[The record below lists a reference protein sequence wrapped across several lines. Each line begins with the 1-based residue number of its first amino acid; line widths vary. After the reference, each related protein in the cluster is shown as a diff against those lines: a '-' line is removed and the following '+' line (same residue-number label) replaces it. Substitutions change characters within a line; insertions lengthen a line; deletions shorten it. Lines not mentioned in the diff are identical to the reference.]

1 MENPEE
7 TQLFNDKQ
15 NALLIKIM
23 REKGIVGEWEEPLN
37 QNLTAVKKSSS
48 HYFTDLIGYEV
59 LLIDNSTKTD
69 RILYDPDRYSTE
81 QALDYGD
88 SPDS

>member
-15 NALLIKIM
+15 NALLVKIM

-59 LLIDNSTKTD
+59 LLIDNSTGTD
-69 RILYDPDRYSTE
+69 RVLYDPARHSRE
-81 QALDYGD
+81 RAREYGD
-88 SPDS
+88 SSSS